1 MRGVEGR
8 AGAEALLPFSS
19 HPRGGG
25 PPLPLQVFQNL
36 GPAFGCLGRHVTG
49 IIIRAGGGE
58 GRLPPPAERGSRE
71 LSPPPPP
78 PPHHLGALPEV
89 GGHPGRAAG
98 ARRLLQLAN
107 EVSCAT
113 RAAAG
118 ASVGAEG
125 GWAGRGPPPPQ
136 LSPTSAWL
144 GPSRSPGRCPTPPHS
159 QAESHTASTAPTQ
172 WFLLGSLGRRGWSEW
187 WPLGS

>member
-1 MRGVEGR
+1 MRGVGGR
-8 AGAEALLPFSS
+8 AGAEALLPLSS
-19 HPRGGG
+19 HPRRGG

-58 GRLPPPAERGSRE
+58 GRPPPPAERGSRE

-78 PPHHLGALPEV
+78 PPHSRALPEV

-107 EVSCAT
+107 EVSCAI

-125 GWAGRGPPPPQ
+125 GWAGRGPRPPN
-136 LSPTSAWL
+136 SPHLRLAGA
-144 GPSRSPGRCPTPPHS
+144 GPISRPVHPPHS

-172 WFLLGSLGRRGWSEW
+172 WFLLGSLGREGWPEW
-187 WPLGS
+187 